1 MSYKDVYKMSDEKVR
16 TLIFDQLYDMDELR
30 RKELIERCVSVLGFT
45 PEQLREGGTT
55 SPVIMAKSRIGM
67 ILSAC
72 MKSGYI
78 TESESG
84 RLQLVGTGKHIISR
98 ERARDYVISIL
109 ENGNMLTKQE
119 IFAQAEKDF
128 GTDRTPDRRDD
139 NDLRS
144 VIGKVLV
151 RLEEE
156 HHIKKTRSGY
166 RLNNDRGYPNTE
178 MGSCLRQAAH
188 GGDLK
193 ECFLEAVH
201 IRGGEWFEIY
211 CVDLL
216 DNYYRAIG
224 KKVLCAQV
232 TGGSDDGGIDGV
244 IRTEDWLG
252 YRETI
257 LMQMKNR
264 YAVMTAKDIREFY
277 GAVCAE
283 NGTRGVFI
291 TVSEYHREAQKL
303 LDKVDNLIGIDGA
316 KLFEIAC
323 QCGMGIVSRDGK
335 LALDE
340 HMFLD
345 D

>member
-1 MSYKDVYKMSDEKVR
+1 MGYKDVYKMSDEKVR
-16 TLIFDQLYDMDELR
+16 RLIFDQLYDKDDLR
-30 RKELIERCVSVLGFT
+30 RKELIEHCVSVLGFT
-45 PEQLREGGTT
+45 PEQLHEGGTT

-78 TESESG
+78 IESESG
-84 RLQLVGTGKHIISR
+84 RLQLVGTGKHVISR
-98 ERARDYVISIL
+98 ERARDYIISVL

-128 GTDRTPDRRDD
+128 GTDKTPDRKDD

-144 VIGKVLV
+144 VLGKVLV

-166 RLNNDRGYPNTE
+166 RLNNDRSYPNTE

-224 KKVLCAQV
+224 KKVLSACV
-232 TGGSDDGGIDGV
+232 TGGSDDGGIDGI

-264 YAVMTAKDIREFY
+264 YAIMTAKDIREFY

-283 NGTRGVFI
+283 QGTRGVFI
-291 TVSEYHREAQKL
+291 TVSAYHREAQRL

-323 QCGMGIVSRDGK
+323 QCGKGIVKKDGK
-335 LALDE
+335 IALDE